1 MITFSDKE
9 LQKLVDMI
17 RKKDA
22 LATLLANYDYTK
34 GEIPTALAQTLKK
47 NITDE
52 PVEKFMLDK
61 KPTTAKEIRDLKL
74 EYFKALREQR
84 LGTEGKDVS
93 SEEKSVVEGDSKD
106 VSSE

>member
-34 GEIPTALAQTLKK
+34 GELPTILTQTLKK

-52 PVEKFMLDK
+52 PVEKFITSK
-61 KPTTAKEIRDLKL
+61 NASSPEEVKNLKL
-74 EYFKALREQR
+74 EYFKALRDQR
-84 LGTEGKDVS
+84 LGNTA
-93 SEEKSVVEGDSKD
+93 EEKPVVEGDKTD
-106 VSSE
+106 VSAE